1 MKKPYY
7 SLIPSGYRSNK
18 IYSILPVDGSGD
30 ISFYRGTGSSRVNEN
45 GLIESTY
52 GVPTI
57 DWLNSD
63 CPFLKCETQST
74 NNQSNSE
81 DFTQSTWAKS
91 NATVIG
97 NDAISPKGAERADK
111 LIPNTANTFHH
122 VQAVTSSF
130 GNAYNPQTYS
140 VFVKKAGYSEVELL
154 FADGSAPYTTY
165 ARVGF
170 NLDTLQFVGTTIG
183 SFDYQDYGN
192 GWYRLAITGT
202 PTNYNSNILRVAV
215 FNYGSQIFEGNGI
228 DGLYIW
234 GAQYEATQPKA
245 TSFIPTTTGTSTRA
259 TDTLS
264 PVNLDFNPVRGTFFL
279 DVKANDVRNQSYIQL
294 TGGLYDRVNFRFRP
308 NNLVEITV
316 GNAPAPP
323 FFSYTYSHN
332 NERFRVA
339 LIWNEGNYSLFING
353 TMVSTQYPAQ
363 RNSALETLRFDNSGS
378 YNFDGNIYQISVYK
392 ENLTNDELTKLT
404 EL

>member
-7 SLIPSGYRSNK
+7 SLIPSGYKSSK

-30 ISFYRGTGSSRVNEN
+30 ITFNRATGSSRVAEN
-45 GLIESTY
+45 SLIESTS

-81 DFTQSTWAKS
+81 DFTQSTWAKL

-97 NDAISPKGAERADK
+97 NDTISPKGVESADK
-111 LIPNTANTFHH
+111 LIPNTINSVHH
-122 VQAVTSSF
+122 VQAVTSSL
-130 GNAYNPQTYS
+130 GNAFSPQTYS

-154 FADGSAPYTTY
+154 FANGSAPYTNY

-170 NLDTLQFVGTTIG
+170 NLDTLQIIGTTIG

-202 PTNYNSNILRVAV
+202 PTNYNSNILRVSV
-215 FNYGSQIFEGNGI
+215 FNYGSSTFQGNGI

-245 TSFIPTTTGTSTRA
+245 TSYIPTLIGTSTRA
-259 TDTLS
+259 TDVLS

-294 TGGLYDRVNFRFRP
+294 TGGLYDRVNFMFRT
-308 NNLVEITV
+308 NNLVDITV
-316 GNAPAPP
+316 GNAPVPP
-323 FFSYTYSHN
+323 FFSHTYSHN

-339 LIWNEGNYSLFING
+339 IRWNNGNYSLFING
-353 TMVSTQYPAQ
+353 TKVRDEDPNQ
-363 RNSALETLRFDNSGS
+363 RNNALESLRFESNTAH
-378 YNFDGNIYQISVYK
+378 FDGNIYQVSVYK
-392 ENLTNDELTKLT
+392 EYLSDDELTKLT